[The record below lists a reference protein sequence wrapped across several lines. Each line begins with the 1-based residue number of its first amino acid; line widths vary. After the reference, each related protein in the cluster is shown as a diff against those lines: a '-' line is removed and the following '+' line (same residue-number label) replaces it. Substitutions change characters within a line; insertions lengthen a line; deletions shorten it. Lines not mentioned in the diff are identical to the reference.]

1 MELEMLVMVII
12 SDCKISSTSRTFES
26 TDDKAIA

>member
-12 SDCKISSTSRTFES
+12 FDCKISSRTFES